1 MTYLLICRLKHRST
15 TFRKPY
21 NKRISRHLTAHSAMR
36 RRESLQEAKGKT
48 ALDTLGDTKAEAL
61 KEMLANT
68 LPEVKSKTLED
79 ILSDVEANA
88 QIDTLAGTNMWRSRY
103 CSRR

>member
-1 MTYLLICRLKHRST
+1 MLICRLKHRST

-21 NKRISRHLTAHSAMR
+21 NKRMSRHLTAHSAMR
-36 RRESLQEAKGKT
+36 RREGLQEAKSKT

-68 LPEVKSKTLED
+68 LPEAKSKTLDD
-79 ILSDVEANA
+79 ILGDVEA
-88 QIDTLAGTNMWRSRY
+88 
-103 CSRR
+103 